1 MTARSS
7 SSDASRGTA
16 RVLQREG
23 TVTAPGLLR
32 ADTSMLLVVDVQ
44 VRLVPAI
51 HDAATVVERIVWL
64 VRLAQAVGVPVAAT
78 EQYPQGLGPTVP
90 ALAALLPRGSIGE
103 KVHFSCAAAGCLPT
117 LPGAGRPQV
126 VLAGTEA
133 HVCVLQTAFGL
144 AAEGREVFVVADAVG
159 SRDPGSR
166 TLALERMACRGIGV
180 VSREMVGFEWLE
192 RAGTE
197 RFREI
202 SREFLR

>member
-1 MTARSS
+1 
-7 SSDASRGTA
+7 
-16 RVLQREG
+16 LPREG
-23 TVTAPGLLR
+23 AVTAPGLLR

-44 VRLVPAI
+44 ARLVPAI
-51 HDAATVVERIVWL
+51 HEGAAVVERIVWL

-90 ALAALLPRGSIGE
+90 ALTALLPRGSIGE
-103 KVHFSCAAAGCLPT
+103 KVHFSCAAADCLPA

-144 AAEGREVFVVADAVG
+144 AAEGREVFVVADAVA
-159 SRDPGSR
+159 SRDPANR
-166 TLALERMACRGIGV
+166 TLALERMARRGIHV

>member
-1 MTARSS
+1 M
-7 SSDASRGTA
+7 
-16 RVLQREG
+16 LPREG
-23 TVTAPGLLR
+23 AVTAPGLLR

-44 VRLVPAI
+44 ARLVPAI
-51 HDAATVVERIVWL
+51 HDATAVVERIVWL
-64 VRLAQAVGVPVAAT
+64 VRLAQALGVPVAAT

-90 ALAALLPRGSIGE
+90 ALTALLPPGSIGE

-144 AAEGREVFVVADAVG
+144 AAAGREVFVVADAVG
-159 SRDPGSR
+159 SRDPGSC
-166 TLALERMACRGIGV
+166 TLALERMARRGIGV
-180 VSREMVGFEWLE
+180 VSCEMVGFEWLE
-192 RAGTE
+192 RAATE

>member
-1 MTARSS
+1 
-7 SSDASRGTA
+7 
-16 RVLQREG
+16 LHQEG

-64 VRLAQAVGVPVAAT
+64 VRLAQALGVPVAAT

-90 ALAALLPRGSIGE
+90 ALAALLPHGSIGE
-103 KVHFSCAAAGCLPT
+103 KVHFSSAAAGCLPK
-117 LPGAGRPQV
+117 LPGAQRPQV
-126 VLAGTEA
+126 VLAGTQA
-133 HVCVLQTAFGL
+133 HVCVLETAFGL

-166 TLALERMACRGIGV
+166 TLALERMARRGIGV

>member
-1 MTARSS
+1 
-7 SSDASRGTA
+7 
-16 RVLQREG
+16 
-23 TVTAPGLLR
+23 VTAPGLLR

-44 VRLVPAI
+44 ARLVPAI
-51 HDAATVVERIVWL
+51 HDATAVVERIVWL
-64 VRLAQAVGVPVAAT
+64 VRLAQALGVPVAAT

-90 ALAALLPRGSIGE
+90 ALTALLPPGSIGE

-144 AAEGREVFVVADAVG
+144 AAAGREVFVVADAVG
-159 SRDPGSR
+159 SRDPGSC
-166 TLALERMACRGIGV
+166 TLALERMARRGIGV
-180 VSREMVGFEWLE
+180 VSCEMVGFEWLE

>member
-1 MTARSS
+1 M
-7 SSDASRGTA
+7 
-16 RVLQREG
+16 VPREG
-23 TVTAPGLLR
+23 AVTAPGLLR

-44 VRLVPAI
+44 ARLVPAI
-51 HDAATVVERIVWL
+51 HEGAAVVERIVWL

-78 EQYPQGLGPTVP
+78 EQYPQGLGSTVP
-90 ALAALLPRGSIGE
+90 ALTALLPRGSIGE
-103 KVHFSCAAAGCLPT
+103 KVHFSCAAADCLPA

-144 AAEGREVFVVADAVG
+144 AAEGREVFVVADAVA
-159 SRDPGSR
+159 SRDPANR
-166 TLALERMACRGIGV
+166 TLALERMARRGIHV